1 MNAAVKCLCSLML
14 FVLTTSCNN
23 PESDHFTL
31 RQIMREDDGSVCKR
45 VYNIPGEPGTE
56 FVEIYFK
63 NGVLKEQY
71 YRTNGQL
78 NGYRMTYYANGQLS
92 ETGNWR
98 NDQRVGLFTY
108 YRMDGQLD
116 CTRHFS
122 LLGET
127 ISK

>member
-1 MNAAVKCLCSLML
+1 ML
-14 FVLTTSCNN
+14 FVLSTSCKN
-23 PESDHFTL
+23 PDNEHLKL
-31 RQIMREDDGSVCKR
+31 RQIMREEDGSVCKR
-45 VYNIPGEPGTE
+45 VYNIPGEPEKE
-56 FVEIYFK
+56 FVEIYFR

-71 YRTNGQL
+71 YRSNGQL
-78 NGYRMTYYANGQLS
+78 NGCRTTYYTNGQLS

-98 NDQRVGLFTY
+98 NDQRVGLFMY

-122 LLGET
+122 LLGES